1 MLQFFRDSMQGTA
14 AKVIVGIIVVPFAL
28 FGIESLVFSSGADE
42 AAKVNGEGIAVQELA
57 RAMSVQRNRMLSQ
70 MGENADPTAI
80 SDDMIRGPVLES
92 LVQQEIMRQTA
103 KDFGLAVG
111 DDILDRDIVSTE
123 AFQIDGVF
131 SPELYRSV
139 LTSNGLTPLAYK
151 QLLSGDLVLR
161 QLVDGV
167 SNSSFISPEELALAA
182 RFVGETRSISYVTLP
197 LAPVLAATTVG
208 EEQIQAYYQDNASR
222 FMTEE
227 SVELEYVML
236 NRADFNAEVSEEDI
250 AAEYQREIDNMQAME
265 SRGAAH
271 IMLELTDRS
280 EAEAIAQLEQIKAE
294 LEAGADFAA
303 LAAKYSEDTFSAEQG
318 GDIGDTTGD
327 VFPEAFEQALASLQ
341 LNEVSGPVVTD
352 GAVHLIK
359 LIRLA
364 QQEKPTLAE
373 RRDDI
378 LAQLKAVKA
387 EPLYIQAL
395 EQLADMSFN
404 SVGLQDTAKE
414 LSLELQTS
422 GVVPRSGG
430 QGLFAEAKV
439 LKAAFSPELIE
450 QGLNSEVLEINADQ
464 SVVLRVAK
472 HLPPEQRP
480 LEQVAQDIAQTLR
493 NQLARETLQASAN
506 DMLAAL
512 GNGANLSELAA
523 NAGVEVVSLEN
534 INRRDN
540 RAPRVVPAAFGLN
553 VVDTVAYDSVS
564 LGYQGLAVMA
574 VSNVVPGSLEAL
586 SDVERQGL
594 QSMLQ
599 QAAAGAELNAFQASL
614 RANADV
620 VIQ

>member
-1 MLQFFRDSMQGTA
+1 VLQFFRDSMQGTA

-131 SPELYRSV
+131 SPEMYRSV

-236 NRADFNAEVSEEDI
+236 NRADFNVEVSEEDI

-280 EAEAIAQLEQIKAE
+280 EAEAIAQLEKIKAE
-294 LEAGADFAA
+294 LEAGADFSA